1 MKKILQLAVLLSSTF
16 SFGQATL
23 PIYEGFNYNVPDK
36 LVTLNADLLT
46 ATGLGT
52 WAMFPLTTAANAGTD
67 DILVADSPGW
77 SNGLPAPTGVAI
89 SFKGSGVDPYLPFS
103 NPNTSADKTVTTG
116 SVYASFVFTITD
128 NSATTALSVN
138 QLFAL
143 ALPNSTN
150 TSISYCSALM
160 LRTSASGKGASA
172 GSGSF
177 NIGLDKTPTTSLPLQ
192 TVWDP
197 TDYAVGSQIVIVIS
211 YNFTTNTANMWI
223 NPTIDTGVEP
233 KPTLTSIAG
242 TDRKYVDRVR
252 VQQSS
257 TAATPTLFMD
267 EIRLAASW
275 SEVLGGPAPIV
286 VPTPG
291 VEKKQ
296 AFNSS
301 SNPTVASLVATG
313 TDIKWYDALA
323 GGTALSPSDAISS
336 KTYYVTQTIGGT
348 ESARI
353 STSVYVGDTSLKTL
367 PLHENFNYNVGDKLV
382 TILNDG
388 VSGIGIG
395 SWGVVPVLSSVL
407 SVDDMLIADQPSS
420 WASSVLPTPT
430 GKALTFD
437 KSGLD
442 PQLLFNAPTT
452 GSVYAS
458 FLFMVTNLNAITA
471 GTSGLS
477 SDTPPAPGQI
487 FSFAYADTPPG
498 SPSSYTA
505 AVYLKSSATPGKFNI
520 GINAAPADPI
530 AAGDIF
536 WDLADYDVNTPITLV
551 TRYSYDDL
559 ISKLW
564 INPTSKELE
573 PAANATT
580 LARPGSIAVNRVRLN
595 QSSSATTPFITLDE
609 LRVANNWGQAL
620 GGDSTLSVSKIDV
633 SKFSAYPNPVTNGKL
648 YISSANSSEKQVSI
662 YSILGQK
669 VLDARA
675 HNNSEINVSPLAKGT
690 YILKISENGVS
701 DTKKLIIE

>member
-1 MKKILQLAVLLSSTF
+1 M
-16 SFGQATL
+16 
-23 PIYEGFNYNVPDK
+23 
-36 LVTLNADLLT
+36 
-46 ATGLGT
+46 
-52 WAMFPLTTAANAGTD
+52 
-67 DILVADSPGW
+67 
-77 SNGLPAPTGVAI
+77 
-89 SFKGSGVDPYLPFS
+89 
-103 NPNTSADKTVTTG
+103 
-116 SVYASFVFTITD
+116 
-128 NSATTALSVN
+128 
-138 QLFAL
+138 
-143 ALPNSTN
+143 
-150 TSISYCSALM
+150 
-160 LRTSASGKGASA
+160 
-172 GSGSF
+172 
-177 NIGLDKTPTTSLPLQ
+177 
-192 TVWDP
+192 
-197 TDYAVGSQIVIVIS
+197 VIVLS
-211 YNFTTNTANMWI
+211 YNFTTNTANMWV
-223 NPTIDTGVEP
+223 NPTLNPALEP
-233 KPTLTSIAG
+233 TASISSTNG
-242 TDRKYVDRVR
+242 TNVSYLDRVR
-252 VQQSS
+252 IQQSN
-257 TAATPTLFMD
+257 AAVTPTVFMD
-267 EIRLAASW
+267 EIRVAASW
-275 SEVLGGPAPIV
+275 SEVLGGPAPIIT
-286 VPTPG
+286 PTPT
-291 VEKKQ
+291 VEKKL

-301 SNPTVASLVATG
+301 SNPTVANLLATGSGGTINWYDVATG
-313 TDIKWYDALA
+313 GTILSSS
-323 GGTALSPSDAISS
+323 TALSS
-336 KTYYVTQTIGGT
+336 KNYYASQSINGI
-348 ESARI
+348 ESERI

-367 PLHENFNYNVGDKLV
+367 PLYENFNYNLADKLV

-388 VSGIGIG
+388 VSGTGIG
-395 SWGVVPVLSSVL
+395 SWGVVSTVLPSVL
-407 SVDDMLIADQPSS
+407 SVDDMLVADQPIS
-420 WASSVLPTPT
+420 WASSVLPAPT

-442 PQLLFNAPTT
+442 PQLLFTAPTT

-477 SDTPPAPGQI
+477 TDTPPAPGQI

-505 AVYLKSSATPGKFNI
+505 AVYLKSSATAGKFNI

-536 WDLADYDVNTPITLV
+536 WDPADYDINMPITLV

-573 PAANATT
+573 PVANATT

-648 YISSANSSEKQVSI
+648 YISSANSSEKQVAI

-701 DTKKLIIE
+701 DTKKLIIK